1 MKERCWDEIDLKAIP
16 THEDGRT
23 WRPSAVESREE
34 DAMTD
39 QEGEAGRSR
48 ELRQTA
54 TGDEREKTRQAMSI
68 RVRPATV

>member
-1 MKERCWDEIDLKAIP
+1 MKERRWGEIDSKAISARQ
-16 THEDGRT
+16 DGRA
-23 WRPSAVESREE
+23 WRSSAVESRKE
-34 DAMTD
+34 DAMTN